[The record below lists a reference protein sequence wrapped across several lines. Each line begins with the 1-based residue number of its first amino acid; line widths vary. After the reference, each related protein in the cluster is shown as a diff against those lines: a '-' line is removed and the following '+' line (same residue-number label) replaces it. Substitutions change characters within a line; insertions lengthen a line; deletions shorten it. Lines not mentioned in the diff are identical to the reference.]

1 MDEKTPKG
9 AQAPIPAETTFED
22 ELRAAYE
29 ELEAARRKLEEIK
42 AKHPASFDASESPEG
57 ANDAAAG
64 TKGDASA
71 PSVGPAQPDGAFPRE
86 EAEAASGTTLG
97 EGFRPYEPGAS
108 AFAAQGTA
116 STQQNESW
124 QQACAAAQVE
134 SASNAGQG
142 PQQQPYGAQSSWQQ
156 QAPTGQANGAGQDC
170 SHQQQA
176 GQRPDGA
183 QQTWQMPGQQA
194 WCGGQPGAAS
204 YQTWRQSQPGNGQQA
219 WQASGQQAWQ
229 PSGQQAWRPYQQP
242 CYSSQVV
249 RTKDH
254 VAAGLLGIFLGFFGI
269 HKFYLGYYSTGFI
282 MLAVTIV
289 GSLLTLGLAGGVM
302 TLIGIIEGIIYLVK
316 SQTDFE
322 QLYVFNKREWF

>member
-42 AKHPASFDASESPEG
+42 AKHPASFDASGGPEG
-57 ANDAAAG
+57 ANDAVAG

-71 PSVGPAQPDGAFPRE
+71 PSVDPAQPDGAFPRE
-86 EAEAASGTTLG
+86 GAEAASGTALG
-97 EGFRPYEPGAS
+97 DGFRPYEPGAS
-108 AFAAQGTA
+108 AFAAQGAA
-116 STQQNESW
+116 STQQHESW

-142 PQQQPYGAQSSWQQ
+142 AQQQPYGAQSSWQQ
-156 QAPTGQANGAGQDC
+156 VPTGQANGAGQDC

-183 QQTWQMPGQQA
+183 QQTWQTPGQQA

-204 YQTWRQSQPGNGQQA
+204 YQTWQQSQPGNGQQA
-219 WQASGQQAWQ
+219 WQASGQQAW
-229 PSGQQAWRPYQQP
+229 RPYQQP
-242 CYSSQVV
+242 YYSSQVV

>member
-42 AKHPASFDASESPEG
+42 AKHPASFDASGGPEG
-57 ANDAAAG
+57 ANDAVAG

-71 PSVGPAQPDGAFPRE
+71 PSVDPAQPDGAFPRE
-86 EAEAASGTTLG
+86 GAEAASGTALG
-97 EGFRPYEPGAS
+97 DGFRPYEPGAS
-108 AFAAQGTA
+108 AFAAQGAA
-116 STQQNESW
+116 STQQHESW
-124 QQACAAAQVE
+124 QQAGAAAQVE

-142 PQQQPYGAQSSWQQ
+142 AQQQPYGAQSSWQQ
-156 QAPTGQANGAGQDC
+156 VPTGQANGAGQDC

-183 QQTWQMPGQQA
+183 QQTWQTPGQQA

-204 YQTWRQSQPGNGQQA
+204 YQTWQQSQPGNGQQA
-219 WQASGQQAWQ
+219 WQA
-229 PSGQQAWRPYQQP
+229 SGQQAWRPYQQP

>member
-42 AKHPASFDASESPEG
+42 AKHPASFDVSESPEG
-57 ANDAAAG
+57 ANDAAVG
-64 TKGDASA
+64 TEGDASA
-71 PSVGPAQPDGAFPRE
+71 PSVGPAQPDGALPRE
-86 EAEAASGTTLG
+86 EAEAASGTTSG

-124 QQACAAAQVE
+124 QQACAAAQAE

-142 PQQQPYGAQSSWQQ
+142 AQQRPYGAQSSWQQ
-156 QAPTGQANGAGQDC
+156 QAPTGQASEAGQ
-170 SHQQQA
+170 SGSYQQQA

-183 QQTWQMPGQQA
+183 QQ
-194 WCGGQPGAAS
+194 
-204 YQTWRQSQPGNGQQA
+204 A
-219 WQASGQQAWQ
+219 WQAPGQQAWQ

-242 CYSSQVV
+242 YYSSQVV

-282 MLAVTIV
+282 ILAVTIV

>member
-42 AKHPASFDASESPEG
+42 AKHPASFDVSESPEG
-57 ANDAAAG
+57 ANDAAVG
-64 TKGDASA
+64 TEGDASA
-71 PSVGPAQPDGAFPRE
+71 PSVGPAQPDGALPRE
-86 EAEAASGTTLG
+86 EAEAASGTTSG

-142 PQQQPYGAQSSWQQ
+142 AQQRPYGAQSSWQQ
-156 QAPTGQANGAGQDC
+156 QAPTGQASEAGQ
-170 SHQQQA
+170 SGSYQQQA

-183 QQTWQMPGQQA
+183 QQAWQMPGQQA

-204 YQTWRQSQPGNGQQA
+204 YQAWHQSQPGNGQQA
-219 WQASGQQAWQ
+219 W
-229 PSGQQAWRPYQQP
+229 RPYQQP
-242 CYSSQVV
+242 YYSSQVV

>member
-42 AKHPASFDASESPEG
+42 AKHPASFDASGGPEG
-57 ANDAAAG
+57 ANDAVAG

-71 PSVGPAQPDGAFPRE
+71 PSVDPAQPDGAFPRE
-86 EAEAASGTTLG
+86 EAEAASGTALG
-97 EGFRPYEPGAS
+97 DGFRPYEPGAS
-108 AFAAQGTA
+108 AFAAQGAA
-116 STQQNESW
+116 STQQHESW

-142 PQQQPYGAQSSWQQ
+142 AQQQPYGAQSSWQQ
-156 QAPTGQANGAGQDC
+156 VPTGQANGAGQDC

-183 QQTWQMPGQQA
+183 QQTWQTPGQQA

-204 YQTWRQSQPGNGQQA
+204 YQTWQQSQPGNGQQA
-219 WQASGQQAWQ
+219 WQASGQQAW
-229 PSGQQAWRPYQQP
+229 RPCQQP

>member
-42 AKHPASFDASESPEG
+42 AKHPASFDASGGPEG
-57 ANDAAAG
+57 ANDAVAG

-71 PSVGPAQPDGAFPRE
+71 PSVDPAQPDGAFPRE
-86 EAEAASGTTLG
+86 GAEAASGTALG
-97 EGFRPYEPGAS
+97 DGFRPYEPGAS
-108 AFAAQGTA
+108 AFAAQGAA
-116 STQQNESW
+116 STQQHESW

-142 PQQQPYGAQSSWQQ
+142 AQQQPYGAQSSWQQ
-156 QAPTGQANGAGQDC
+156 VPTGQANGAGQDC

-183 QQTWQMPGQQA
+183 QQTWQTPGQQA

-204 YQTWRQSQPGNGQQA
+204 YQTWQQSQPGNGQQA
-219 WQASGQQAWQ
+219 WQA
-229 PSGQQAWRPYQQP
+229 SGQQAWRPYQQP

>member
-42 AKHPASFDASESPEG
+42 AKHPASFDVSESPEG
-57 ANDAAAG
+57 ANDAAVG
-64 TKGDASA
+64 TEGDASA
-71 PSVGPAQPDGAFPRE
+71 PSVGPAQPDGALPRE
-86 EAEAASGTTLG
+86 EAEAASGTTSG

-142 PQQQPYGAQSSWQQ
+142 AQQRPYGAQSSWQQ
-156 QAPTGQANGAGQDC
+156 QAPTGQASEAGQSG

-183 QQTWQMPGQQA
+183 QQ
-194 WCGGQPGAAS
+194 
-204 YQTWRQSQPGNGQQA
+204 A
-219 WQASGQQAWQ
+219 WQAPGQQAWQ

-242 CYSSQVV
+242 YYSSQVV

>member
-97 EGFRPYEPGAS
+97 EGFRPYEPGAG

-116 STQQNESW
+116 STQQKESW
-124 QQACAAAQVE
+124 QQACAAAQAE

-142 PQQQPYGAQSSWQQ
+142 AQQQPYGAQSSWQQ
-156 QAPTGQANGAGQDC
+156 QAPTGQASEAGQSG

-183 QQTWQMPGQQA
+183 QQ
-194 WCGGQPGAAS
+194 
-204 YQTWRQSQPGNGQQA
+204 A
-219 WQASGQQAWQ
+219 WQAPGQQAWQ

-242 CYSSQVV
+242 YYSSQVV

>member
-42 AKHPASFDASESPEG
+42 AKHPASFDVSESPEG
-57 ANDAAAG
+57 ANDAAVG
-64 TKGDASA
+64 TEGDASA
-71 PSVGPAQPDGAFPRE
+71 PSVGPAQPDGALPRE
-86 EAEAASGTTLG
+86 EAEAASGTTSG
-97 EGFRPYEPGAS
+97 EGFRPYEPGAN
-108 AFAAQGTA
+108 AFAAQGAA

-142 PQQQPYGAQSSWQQ
+142 AQQRPYGAQSSWQQ
-156 QAPTGQANGAGQDC
+156 QAPTGQASEAGQ
-170 SHQQQA
+170 SGSYQQQA

-183 QQTWQMPGQQA
+183 QQ
-194 WCGGQPGAAS
+194 
-204 YQTWRQSQPGNGQQA
+204 A
-219 WQASGQQAWQ
+219 WQAPGQQAWQ

-242 CYSSQVV
+242 YYSSQVV

>member
-42 AKHPASFDASESPEG
+42 AKHPASFDVSESPEG
-57 ANDAAAG
+57 ANDAAVG
-64 TKGDASA
+64 TEGDASA
-71 PSVGPAQPDGAFPRE
+71 PSVGPAQPDGALPRE
-86 EAEAASGTTLG
+86 EAEAASGTTSG

-124 QQACAAAQVE
+124 QQACAAAQAE

-142 PQQQPYGAQSSWQQ
+142 AQQRPYGAQSSWQQ
-156 QAPTGQANGAGQDC
+156 QAPTGQASEAGQ
-170 SHQQQA
+170 SGSYQQQA

-183 QQTWQMPGQQA
+183 QQ
-194 WCGGQPGAAS
+194 
-204 YQTWRQSQPGNGQQA
+204 A
-219 WQASGQQAWQ
+219 WQAPGQQAWQ

-242 CYSSQVV
+242 YYSSQVV

>member
-42 AKHPASFDASESPEG
+42 AKHPASFDVSESPEG
-57 ANDAAAG
+57 ANDAAVG
-64 TKGDASA
+64 TEGDASA
-71 PSVGPAQPDGAFPRE
+71 PSVGPAQPDGALPRE
-86 EAEAASGTTLG
+86 EAEAASGTTSG

-108 AFAAQGTA
+108 AFAAQGAA

-134 SASNAGQG
+134 SASNVGQG
-142 PQQQPYGAQSSWQQ
+142 AQQRPYGAQSSWQQ
-156 QAPTGQANGAGQDC
+156 QAPTGQANGAGQ
-170 SHQQQA
+170 SGSYQQQA

-183 QQTWQMPGQQA
+183 QQ
-194 WCGGQPGAAS
+194 
-204 YQTWRQSQPGNGQQA
+204 A
-219 WQASGQQAWQ
+219 WQAPGQQAWQ
-229 PSGQQAWRPYQQP
+229 PSGQQAWRPCQQP
-242 CYSSQVV
+242 YYSSQVV